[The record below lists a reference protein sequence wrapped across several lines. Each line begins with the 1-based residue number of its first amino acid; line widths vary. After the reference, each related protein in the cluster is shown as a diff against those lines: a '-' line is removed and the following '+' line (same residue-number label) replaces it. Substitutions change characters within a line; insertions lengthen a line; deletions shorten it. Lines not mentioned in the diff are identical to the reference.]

1 MKITVVTDK
10 NGHVLGTY
18 RHPAKIPEGY
28 PDFQI
33 HGAPEHT
40 VHELELPAELEKVAD
55 AGELHRRLGEHLKQ
69 MASTRR

>member
-28 PDFQI
+28 PNFQI

-55 AGELHRRLGEHLKQ
+55 AGELHPLLSSKDPL
-69 MASTRR
+69 